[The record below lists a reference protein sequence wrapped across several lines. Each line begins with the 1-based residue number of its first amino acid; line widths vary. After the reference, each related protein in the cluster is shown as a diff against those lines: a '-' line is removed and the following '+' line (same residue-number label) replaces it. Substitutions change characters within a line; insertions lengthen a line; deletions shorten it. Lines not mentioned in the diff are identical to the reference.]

1 MIYRKG
7 KVARSTS
14 SVLRMKVELSISCR
28 KSNGKVPFDPIL
40 FSSYDFPPKD
50 FVVADFMFALLIG
63 I

>member
-1 MIYRKG
+1 
-7 KVARSTS
+7 
-14 SVLRMKVELSISCR
+14 MKVELSISCR